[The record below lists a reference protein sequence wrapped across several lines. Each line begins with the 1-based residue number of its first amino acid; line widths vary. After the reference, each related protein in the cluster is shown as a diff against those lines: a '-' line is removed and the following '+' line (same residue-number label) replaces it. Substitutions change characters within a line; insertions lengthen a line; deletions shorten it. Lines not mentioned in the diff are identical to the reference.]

1 MPRISREGDD
11 PDFACR
17 GIGKAA
23 SGRGFLVSG
32 CETGAT
38 RSGSHDL
45 FVAGCGV
52 LGWFRLTGGT
62 CDSVTYRCDS
72 LDCSVARLAIQQGLG
87 ILSERRVG
95 TYPAYPFNPSS
106 PRAVVALPLPFFYL
120 FGRLLRR
127 GREVSAIWRFSASVP
142 ENLAELACGWFAAG
156 LWTVSVFFAGANAF
170 IHAASRSLMRRS
182 ALPMN
187 FAGS

>member
-52 LGWFRLTGGT
+52 LGWSRLTGGT

-127 GREVSAIWRFSASVP
+127 GREVSAIWRFSAYVP
-142 ENLAELACGWFAAG
+142 ENLSVTIREAQSSQKSPVVG
-156 LWTVSVFFAGANAF
+156 LPQGFGPYPCFLLVQMHLFMLRHG
-170 IHAASRSLMRRS
+170 L
-182 ALPMN
+182 
-187 FAGS
+187 